1 LFAQVADWSIS
12 PLKSSAEILEKYG
25 YVRGEDFKL
34 YCTLSTQK
42 VNSQGLSFQ
51 YDETLDLLIE
61 KDSGNNTVAV
71 WPGNTLRSRLLE
83 KHNETFWIQATS
95 KIIDGV
101 EYFDLHS
108 VTHTRRPLVSQ
119 LLPLIQSGVIT
130 MDHLIKRKGNSAAE
144 KGPLFKI
151 NKRDLL
157 FLFPEPKHYSL
168 K

>member
-1 LFAQVADWSIS
+1 M
-12 PLKSSAEILEKYG
+12 
-25 YVRGEDFKL
+25 
-34 YCTLSTQK
+34 
-42 VNSQGLSFQ
+42 
-51 YDETLDLLIE
+51 
-61 KDSGNNTVAV
+61 
-71 WPGNTLRSRLLE
+71 
-83 KHNETFWIQATS
+83 
-95 KIIDGV
+95 IDGV

-119 LLPLIQSGVIT
+119 LLPLIQAGVIT

-168 K
+168 KD